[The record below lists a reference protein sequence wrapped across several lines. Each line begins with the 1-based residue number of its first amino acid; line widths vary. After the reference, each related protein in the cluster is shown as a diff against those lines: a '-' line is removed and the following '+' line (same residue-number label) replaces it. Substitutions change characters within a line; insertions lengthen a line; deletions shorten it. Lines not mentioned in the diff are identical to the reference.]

1 MRNKKG
7 GLLLVMMACTAL
19 VWGQRAVLQAA
30 VDSAVAKG
38 FSGVVLV
45 AKNGKPVLKAVHG
58 YRHFET
64 KEPLQFDDVF
74 ELASVSK
81 QFTAMMMMM
90 MAEEGKLR
98 YDDTLGSYI
107 SLPYPGITIRQLLT
121 HTSGLP
127 DYQAVM
133 DAHWDK
139 RKIAGN
145 EDCID
150 LLRKYAPPVLFKPGD
165 RYEYSNT
172 GYLLLATIAEKA
184 SGEDFINLMRQ
195 RIFKPLRMRHT
206 DIRTLEAKAAMPNFA
221 AGHMKDFLG
230 EYVNANK
237 FRSSDYTVWLGNRK
251 GPGRISSTA
260 ADLLRW
266 DRALYRQKLVSAG
279 TLAEAFTA
287 ARLNNGQLSD
297 YGFGWDLEDHPQLG
311 RIVKHNGDNPGYRTQ
326 IIRCIDKRYTI
337 IVLCNNAHPTM
348 TPLLAELLAVLAK
361 HE

>member
-1 MRNKKG
+1 MRNKQG
-7 GLLLVMMACTAL
+7 WLLLVMMACTAI
-19 VWGQRAVLQAA
+19 VWGQRAALQAA

-45 AKNGKPVLKAVHG
+45 AKKGKPMLKAVHG

-64 KEPLQFDDVF
+64 KEPLQFEDVF

-81 QFTAMMMMM
+81 QFTAMLVMML
-90 MAEEGKLR
+90 AEEGKLR

-145 EDCID
+145 EDCIN
-150 LLRKYAPPVLFKPGD
+150 LLRKYAPLPLFKPGEQ
-165 RYEYSNT
+165 YEYSNT
-172 GYLLLATIAEKA
+172 GYLLLASIAEKA
-184 SGEDFINLMRQ
+184 GGEDFISMMRQ

-206 DIRTLEAKAAMPNFA
+206 DIRNPEAKAAMLNFA
-221 AGHMKDFLG
+221 AGHQKDFIG

-251 GPGRISSTA
+251 GPGRVSSTA
-260 ADLLRW
+260 TDLLRW
-266 DRALYRQKLVSAG
+266 DRALYTEKLVSAA
-279 TLAEAFTA
+279 TLKEAFTA
-287 ARLNNGQLSD
+287 ARLNNGQLSG
-297 YGFGWDLEDHPQLG
+297 YGFGWDLEQHPQLG
-311 RIVKHNGDNPGYRTQ
+311 SIVKHDGDNPGYSTQ

-337 IVLCNNAHPTM
+337 IVLCNNSHPTFGM
-348 TPLLAELLAVLAK
+348 LIRDLVAALAK
-361 HE
+361 P

>member
-1 MRNKKG
+1 MLYKQG
-7 GLLLVMMACTAL
+7 WLLLIMLACTA
-19 VWGQRAVLQAA
+19 VAGGQHAAMQAA

-64 KEPLQFDDVF
+64 KELLQFDDVF

-98 YDDTLGSYI
+98 YDDTVGRYI
-107 SLPYPGITIRQLLT
+107 SLPYPGITIRHLLT

-139 RKIAGN
+139 QKIAGN
-145 EDCID
+145 DDCIH
-150 LLRKYAPPVLFKPGD
+150 LLCKYAPPALFAPGEQ
-165 RYEYSNT
+165 YAYSNT
-172 GYLLLATIAEKA
+172 GYLLLASIAEKA
-184 SGEDFINLMRQ
+184 SGEDFIDLMRR

-206 DIRTLEAKAAMPNFA
+206 DIRTLEAKAAMVNFA

-260 ADLLRW
+260 TDLLRW
-266 DRALYRQKLVSAG
+266 DRALYKQKLVSNA
-279 TLAEAFTA
+279 TLSQAFSATK
-287 ARLNNGQLSD
+287 LSSGQLSD
-297 YGFGWDLEDHPQLG
+297 YGFGWDLEQHPQLG
-311 RIVKHNGDNPGYRTQ
+311 RIVKHNGDNPGYSTQ

-337 IVLCNNAHPTM
+337 IVLCNNAHATFS
-348 TPLLAELLAVLAK
+348 TLVAALVAALAAA
-361 HE
+361 